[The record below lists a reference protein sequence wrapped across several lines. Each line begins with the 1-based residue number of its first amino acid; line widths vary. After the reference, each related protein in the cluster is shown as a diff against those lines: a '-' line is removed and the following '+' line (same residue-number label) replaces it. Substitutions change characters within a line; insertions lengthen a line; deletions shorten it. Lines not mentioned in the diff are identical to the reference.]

1 MNGHPSFAVMTQP
14 RNMMMHEL
22 RGKLPPHRQSVGT
35 AESLCFPCHFEMH
48 YDTITPSKLT
58 LAPWGMSTQF
68 GNFGFSLIMI
78 HYLRAGYMVSQI
90 RNKVC
95 RGSEDNTQSM
105 VFWQSEDRRLN
116 VFRNKVLL
124 GPFPVLL
131 PHPLCSWEASHR
143 NQTSSLK
150 WVIETRVPHLSPA
163 SGPGQRNATS
173 TKKSQ
178 RNLNRAFRPFCAS
191 TLKHLLWNFLE
202 HRYANRQCPLGLFF
216 ISEASCWPILAKLI
230 CYAFVSLTCHPWLL
244 WVIKHIFLSLHLLL
258 QRKKRKQKSFRK
270 HNFYLSV
277 HQPQYFFSEKYLETG
292 L

>member
-1 MNGHPSFAVMTQP
+1 MSASFPVALFLRHSRNEWPSQLCSDMTQP
-14 RNMMMHEL
+14 RNMMLHEL
-22 RGKLPPHRQSVGT
+22 RGKLPPHRECVGT
-35 AESLCFPCHFEMH
+35 AESLCFPCHFEMR
-48 YDTITPSKLT
+48 YDTIIPSKFT

-78 HYLRAGYMVSQI
+78 HYLRDGYMVSQI

-124 GPFPVLL
+124 GPFPVIL

-173 TKKSQ
+173 TKKARGIWTGPSDPFVQ
-178 RNLNRAFRPFCAS
+178 AHLNICCETSLS
-191 TLKHLLWNFLE
+191 TGMQTGSVPWVFS
-202 HRYANRQCPLGLFF
+202 LF
-216 ISEASCWPILAKLI
+216 
-230 CYAFVSLTCHPWLL
+230 
-244 WVIKHIFLSLHLLL
+244 
-258 QRKKRKQKSFRK
+258 QKPPVDQF
-270 HNFYLSV
+270 
-277 HQPQYFFSEKYLETG
+277 
-292 L
+292 